1 MEKEFNFRT
10 MEFIAPSGF
19 KYTIREQNG
28 EDEDI
33 LTNPRDAKDLTN
45 LIKFVASLVVDT
57 NYTKSGK
64 LTLEDARNLPLLD
77 KYCII
82 LQNNIF
88 SLEGKIEFDYTF
100 KDGST
105 FTFEQDI
112 RELVFD
118 DYSHLPSDEELE
130 AKPYALPYY
139 PGIPNGDHS
148 KLTDIEFTLSTGKV
162 LSFDLMTSKSE
173 QYLLGLPEAK
183 RTRNTE
189 LIARNLKLQ
198 VNGTFEGVTNF
209 KMFSVKEM
217 REIRSYIMEMDPVFP
232 GTIVL
237 ENPQDPTD
245 KETYS
250 VLGNPDF
257 FGLMS

>member
-10 MEFIAPSGF
+10 FEFVAPSGF

-33 LTNPRDAKDLTN
+33 LTNPKDAKDLTN
-45 LIKFVASLVVDT
+45 LLKFVASLVVDT

-64 LTLEDARNLPLLD
+64 LTLEDARNMPLLD

-100 KDGST
+100 RDGNT

-112 RELVFD
+112 RELLFD
-118 DYSHLPSDEELE
+118 NYSQAPSDEELE
-130 AKPYALPYY
+130 NKPYALPYY
-139 PGIPNGDHS
+139 PGLLHEGS
-148 KLTDIEFTLSTGKV
+148 VKLKDIVFSLSTGKI

-198 VNGTFEGVTNF
+198 VKDEFESVTNF

-217 REIRSYIMEMDPVFP
+217 REIRAYIMEMDPIFP

-237 ENPQDPTD
+237 ENPQDSTD

-250 VLGNPDF
+250 ILGNPDF